1 MRLLLLSQ
9 WFDPENAPKGLS
21 FAKAL
26 ASRGWTV
33 EVLTGFPNYPN
44 GKIYAGYRVRL
55 FKREIMEGIPITRVA
70 LYPSHD
76 ASSFRRILNYLSF
89 AISAAILGLFLTRKA
104 NVMYVYH
111 PPATV
116 AFPALVLHFLKG
128 IPFVY
133 DIQDLWPDSL
143 RVTGMIRH
151 TVVLNLVG
159 AWCKFTYRHAAA
171 IVVLSPGMKKE
182 LSNRGVDQMRISAIY
197 NWFDTKNLSCADRI
211 KDDEKTLLQGKFNIV
226 FAGTLGKAQ
235 ALDAVIDA
243 RKLLSDLSD
252 VQFVFVGGGVE
263 VEYLKKKADIGSG
276 PAILFLPQRSIK
288 KIVPLLREADVLLI
302 HLKRDPLFKITI
314 PSKTQAYLAVGKPI
328 IIGVEGDAADLVRAA
343 KAGLSCEPES
353 PESIASTVRLLYTMS
368 PSLRIAMGD
377 NGRKFYNEYL
387 SFEKSVGNFDVLFKK
402 IAEIHA
408 R

>member
-159 AWCKFTYRHAAA
+159 AWCKFTYRHATA

-182 LSNRGVDQMRISAIY
+182 LSNRGVDQMRISVIY

-276 PAILFLPQRSIK
+276 PAILFLPQRSIR

-328 IIGVEGDAADLVRAA
+328 IIGVEGDAADLVLAA
-343 KAGLSCEPES
+343 EAGLSCEPES
-353 PESIASTVRLLYTMS
+353 PESIAFTVRSLYTMS